1 MWPRTLTGALAAF
14 VLLTGG
20 SASAERQPDNLAFV
34 DAAETAS
41 AVATASSALSEVL
54 SYHHEKLDENAE
66 LVKANGT
73 ERYVAAHTEQLDQ
86 VRTTI
91 TRQQQE
97 VVTTV
102 VGVGVRDLRADTA
115 RLLVFL
121 DQKTT
126 RGDNN
131 RTTVAGSAV
140 VVELRLVDKAW
151 KLDSVSDA
159 AAQ

>member
-41 AVATASSALSEVL
+41 AVATATSALAEVL
-54 SYHHEKLDENAE
+54 SYHYQKLDENAE
-66 LVKANGT
+66 LVKANST
-73 ERYVAAHTEQLDQ
+73 EKFVAAHTEQVDQ
-86 VRTTI
+86 ARGTI
-91 TRQQQE
+91 NRQELE
-97 VVTTV
+97 VVTAV

-126 RGDNN
+126 RGDND

-140 VVELRLVDKAW
+140 VVELRLVDKVW
-151 KLDSVSDA
+151 KLDNVSGA
-159 AAQ
+159 VQ